1 MASSFTVGRSQL
13 LFALCLPLAI
23 LLGYLLSDPL
33 DRGNSL
39 VALIMMGGLSI
50 PLLMRGYHVALI
62 FAWNAAITPV
72 MLPGQPFLW
81 VPLACLGLGFAV
93 INRFVNPEVRFVSV
107 PSVSKP
113 LLFLLVVLMGTAVF
127 RGGFGLRSFGSE
139 SYGGRDYVYIV
150 AAILGYF
157 ALSSQ
162 RIPIRNTNRYI
173 DLYFLPGL
181 TGLIPN
187 LAYLGGSSYYFLFYL
202 FPPIYASE
210 QARGDFSLEVQI
222 TRVFGLTAAASSL
235 FCWVLGKY
243 GLRRVFQLS
252 RPWPAIVMF
261 VAFLACAFCGFR
273 SMLIIFSLTMAF
285 QLWFERLFTV
295 RVVASLL
302 GVFLLAG
309 ALLIP
314 NADKLP
320 LVVQRTM
327 SFLPLHLNP
336 VVEMSAQGS
345 SNWRLQMWQ
354 ELLPDVPKYFFAGKG
369 FAIDPTELA
378 FAEQNTMRFGLGY
391 GGSKAA
397 GDYHNGPLSLVI
409 PLGVWGVI
417 GFIWFCIAAVKYL
430 HHQYRYGNAE
440 LHRINTFLLA
450 YFLARLVLFIFVFGG
465 FFSDLFIFTG
475 LIGFSVSLN
484 GTNERQLAESQ
495 LTPQLTPHE
504 IGFHEQMANQ
514 RVS

>member
-1 MASSFTVGRSQL
+1 MASSYTVGRSQL

-33 DRGNSL
+33 DRENSL
-39 VALIMMGGLSI
+39 VALLMVGMLSI

-72 MLPGQPFLW
+72 VLPGQPFLW

-93 INRFVNPEVRFVSV
+93 INRFVNPEARFVSV
-107 PSVSKP
+107 PAVSKP
-113 LLFLLVVLMGTAVF
+113 LLFLLLVVIGTAAF

-162 RIPIRNTNRYI
+162 RIPIPSTNRYVG
-173 DLYFLPGL
+173 LYFLTGL
-181 TGLIPN
+181 TGLVPN

-202 FPPIYASE
+202 FPPLYAFE
-210 QARGDFSLEVQI
+210 QARGDFSLEMQI
-222 TRVFGLTAAASSL
+222 TRIFGLTAASSAL

-243 GLRRVFQLS
+243 GLRRIFQLS

-261 VAFLACAFCGFR
+261 VAFMGCAFCGFR
-273 SMLIIFSLTMAF
+273 SLLIIFALTLAF
-285 QLWFERLFTV
+285 QLWFERLFTL
-295 RVVASLL
+295 RVVGSLF
-302 GVFLLAG
+302 GVFLVGG

-314 NADKLP
+314 NAHRLP

-327 SFLPLHLNP
+327 SFLPLHLSP

-345 SNWRLQMWQ
+345 TTWRLQMWQ
-354 ELLPDVPKYFFAGKG
+354 ELLPEIPKYFFMGKG

-378 FAEQNTMRFGLGY
+378 FAEQNSQRFGIGY
-391 GGSKAA
+391 EGSMAA
-397 GDYHNGPLSLVI
+397 GDYHSGPLSLII
-409 PLGVWGVI
+409 PLGIGGVI
-417 GFIWFCIAAVKYL
+417 AFLWFIYAGTKYL
-430 HHQYRYGNAE
+430 HYQYKHGAPE
-440 LHRINTFLLA
+440 LRVINTFLLA
-450 YFLARLVLFIFVFGG
+450 YFVARFVFFVTIFGG
-465 FFSDLFIFTG
+465 FFSDLAIFTG
-475 LIGFSVSLN
+475 VVGLSVSLN
-484 GTNERQLAESQ
+484 GESV
-495 LTPQLTPHE
+495 PQSIEPDVVAAPEEHE
-504 IGFHEQMANQ
+504 SGYAGRLVNTI
-514 RVS
+514 